1 MPRFKKEVLGAAST
15 DGHFDDLT
23 DEVVK
28 GLVVVIGSEEDEV
41 VEEVTN
47 VD

>member
-1 MPRFKKEVLGAAST
+1 MPRNRKDVLGAASNE
-15 DGHFDDLT
+15 GHFDELT

>member
-1 MPRFKKEVLGAAST
+1 MSRIKREVLGASS
-15 DGHFDDLT
+15 DVGHFDELT